1 MCICHH
7 DDSRSYLNFKIGK
20 EQFLSTTPFAV
31 HYEKLCTH
39 LREKAN
45 YCLKLHLSATKND
58 PERFLYLNQHSI
70 AIYGIL
76 VRQMLYKREKYT
88 FISDDLQVINAILNA
103 NGDNTQTF

>member
-1 MCICHH
+1 MHSFAWKGELLLEITFIS
-7 DDSRSYLNFKIGK
+7 DKKRSRTI
-20 EQFLSTTPFAV
+20 
-31 HYEKLCTH
+31 
-39 LREKAN
+39 
-45 YCLKLHLSATKND
+45 
-58 PERFLYLNQHSI
+58 LYLNQHSI